1 MIYIAA
7 VGLPQSGM
15 RSTVP
20 IRLRW
25 RLPSWGLTDLTRCGF
40 SPTLA
45 NKKEQHKLLFL
56 FGAGGGTRTHMMSP
70 SADFESAT
78 STSSITPAWF
88 TIIV

>member
-25 RLPSWGLTDLTRCGF
+25 RLSSWGLNLTRYGF

-56 FGAGGGTRTHMMSP
+56 C
-70 SADFESAT
+70 
-78 STSSITPAWF
+78 
-88 TIIV
+88 